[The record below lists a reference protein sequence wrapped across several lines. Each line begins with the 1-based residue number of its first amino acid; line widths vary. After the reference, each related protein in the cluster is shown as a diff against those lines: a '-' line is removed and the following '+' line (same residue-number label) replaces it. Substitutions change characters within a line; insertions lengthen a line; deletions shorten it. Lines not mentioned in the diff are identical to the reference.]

1 MAVRSIAGSIF
12 VLAVVVTSSASA
24 EDAIKSGNWE
34 FSATG
39 AGVTQLP
46 RVQPPPGID
55 MRLGPEG
62 LTLTRTRCVTAAD
75 PFPRMTDSGNVCKTD
90 KRQVSGGTLR
100 WSVTCVTPKTTLH
113 EDWVAHY
120 HGETMDG
127 EYTLRSAMADH
138 PPTEIKQQLSG
149 RYLGPCPDK

>member
-12 VLAVVVTSSASA
+12 VLAVVATSSASA
-24 EDAIKSGNWE
+24 EDTIKSGNWE
-34 FSATG
+34 FSVTA

-46 RVQPPPGID
+46 SGVQLSPD
-55 MRLGPEG
+55 MRPGPEG
-62 LTLTRTRCVTAAD
+62 LTRTRTRCVTAAD
-75 PFPRMTDSGNVCKTD
+75 PFPAMLDSGNVCKTD
-90 KRQVSGGTLR
+90 KSAVSGGTLR
-100 WSVTCVTPKTTLH
+100 WSVTCVTPKTTVH

-127 EYTLRSAMADH
+127 EFTLRSTMADH
-138 PPTEIKQQLSG
+138 PPVERKQQLSG

>member
-1 MAVRSIAGSIF
+1 MAVPSIAGSIF
-12 VLAVVVTSSASA
+12 VLAVVAASSASA

-34 FSATG
+34 YSVTV

-46 RVQPPPGID
+46 SGMPRSPD

-62 LTLTRTRCVTAAD
+62 LTFTRTSCITAAD
-75 PFPRMTDSGNVCKTD
+75 PFPPMANSGGVCKAD
-90 KRQVSGGTLR
+90 KKEVTGGTLH
-100 WSVTCVTPKTTLH
+100 WSATCVTPKTTVH
-113 EDWVAHY
+113 QDWVAHY